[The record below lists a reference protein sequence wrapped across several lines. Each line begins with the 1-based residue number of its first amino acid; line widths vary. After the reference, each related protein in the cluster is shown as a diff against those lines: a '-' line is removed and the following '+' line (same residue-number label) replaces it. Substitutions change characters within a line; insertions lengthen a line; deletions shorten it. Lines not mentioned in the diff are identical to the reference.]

1 MSAFLA
7 VKSNYYRIY
16 FWDMN
21 KKEAARRMKN
31 SDYSK
36 ERRKYDKGKNEII
49 YLILLMTNIK
59 FSEESVIKK

>member
-1 MSAFLA
+1 
-7 VKSNYYRIY
+7 
-16 FWDMN
+16 MN

-49 YLILLMTNIK
+49 YLILMMTNIK
-59 FSEESVIKK
+59 FSEKSVIRK